1 MPPFH
6 PIVQQTPPSP
16 DQAPTVTTIDRD
28 VVLVAGAG
36 AGKTRTLVARIL
48 HLLATGAPVRGIV
61 AVTFTLKA
69 AREMRN
75 RLRHEIT
82 RYLAGSRD
90 WTMASARRWQE
101 IYADLDAARIGTIH
115 GLCSELLRS
124 PSRRGRH
131 RPGLSPCLTRRPCC
145 NCAARRSLTRW
156 SGPPRTPPRP

>member
-1 MPPFH
+1 MSTLPFH

-16 DQAPTVTTIDRD
+16 DQAPAVTTLNRD

-82 RYLAGSRD
+82 RYLAD
-90 WTMASARRWQE
+90 PA
-101 IYADLDAARIGTIH
+101 LDAGERTPLAGHLRRPRRRAHRHHPRAVQRAAAR
-115 GLCSELLRS
+115 

-131 RPGLSPCLTRRPCC
+131 RPGFRH
-145 NCAARRSLTRW
+145 A
-156 SGPPRTPPRP
+156 